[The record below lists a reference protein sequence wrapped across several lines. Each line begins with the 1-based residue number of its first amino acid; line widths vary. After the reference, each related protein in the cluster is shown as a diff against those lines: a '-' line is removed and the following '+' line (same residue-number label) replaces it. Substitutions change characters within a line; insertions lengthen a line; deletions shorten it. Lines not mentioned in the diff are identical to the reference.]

1 MIRGK
6 ITSWKDD
13 RYFGFITFETHK
25 TGIFVHGR
33 EIALDQG
40 EMPSVGMIVEYLHDT
55 DRLGRQ
61 RVVNVKVIRDERPYV
76 RRPGEGRVYQTRVM
90 HAKQPVEF
98 EPAALRRDRER
109 HRNFR
114 ARREMRERAERLWS
128 QPGADEV

>member
-13 RYFGFITFETHK
+13 RYFGFITSETHK

-55 DRLGRQ
+55 DRLGRE
-61 RVVNVKVIRDERPYV
+61 RAVNVKVIRDGPMSDGPARGACT
-76 RRPGEGRVYQTRVM
+76 RRGSSRQ
-90 HAKQPVEF
+90 
-98 EPAALRRDRER
+98 AA
-109 HRNFR
+109 
-114 ARREMRERAERLWS
+114 
-128 QPGADEV
+128 G